1 MGKKLFVGGLPYSV
15 DDKELQE
22 LFSKFGEVASAQVIT
37 DRVTNQ
43 SKGFGFV
50 EMVNDEDATKAIQE
64 LDKTQYSGRMIAV
77 NEARP
82 KEPRFGNGGGDNYGS
97 SRGGDRRDSGRRY

>member
-22 LFSKFGEVASAQVIT
+22 LFSKYGEVESAQVIT

-82 KEPRFGNGGGDNYGS
+82 KEPRFGNGGGD
-97 SRGGDRRDSGRRY
+97 RRDSGRRY